1 MKEVDLL
8 EFEDF
13 YEDNLRTYKEEG
25 YIKNPIYLIKSTSE
39 IPTVCYHEGL
49 EYNEELAIARAYNLV
64 DLKHDGGCVITGKG
78 DYMIGSFTRDLDKF
92 VEQVV
97 NRFYR
102 EVKDIIPNDIE
113 VKEDRNDLLVG
124 GKKISGSMAID
135 FIDEYKFVGFFVSY
149 KNSKEIIEDICT
161 KPMVKEPSGLEEFGV
176 NNLEL
181 FRLLEKIIVEYED
194 DLR

>member
-49 EYNEELAIARAYNLV
+49 EYNEKLVKDRGYNLV
-64 DLKHDGGCVITGKG
+64 DLKHDGGCVITGNG
-78 DYMIGSFTRDLDKF
+78 DYMVGCFTRDINKFALD
-92 VEQVV
+92 VV
-97 NRFYR
+97 NRFYN
-102 EVKDIIPNDIE
+102 DIKSILPNDVE
-113 VKEDRNDLLVG
+113 VREDKNDLLVD
-124 GKKISGSMAID
+124 GKKISGAMSVD

-149 KNSKEIIEDICT
+149 KNSKKIIEDICT
-161 KPMVKEPSGLEEFGV
+161 KPMVKEPSGLEDFGV
-176 NNLEL
+176 NNIEL
-181 FRLLEKIIVEYED
+181 FRLLEKIIVEYEN